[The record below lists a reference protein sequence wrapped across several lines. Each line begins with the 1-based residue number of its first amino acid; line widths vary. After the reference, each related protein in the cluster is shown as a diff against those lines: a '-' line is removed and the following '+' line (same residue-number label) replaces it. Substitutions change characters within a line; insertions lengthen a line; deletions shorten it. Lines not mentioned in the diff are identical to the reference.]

1 MGIGNWLVG
10 LGFKTEAL
18 AQQVGVRRGAV
29 PLQWPAGQTGSVI
42 YRLPR
47 DPHQRASLFASS
59 QTIVVNEGETAVV
72 LEDGVSQG
80 SLEPGRYVFEKAR
93 VVGSLDILWIRT
105 GQQVLKWGVG
115 NVPTIDGIT
124 ISGNGMIYVKVMDG
138 LAFNAEVIQGAI
150 TLAEADLQRNLM
162 PRIQG
167 VLRATISGQAAMDL
181 HSKREEFESQVHQK
195 LGQAMATLGMQIV
208 GFEVIDI
215 NFPAEFKDAISRAAI
230 TAHTGNAELVQAKV
244 DAERRL
250 LEAQTEAQAQLTS
263 GMAQAQVM
271 AQLQAQGIDPMQM
284 KALEAVSTLAEN
296 PGQGGGVH
304 GDMPRV
310 QLIGQVAGAAM
321 TPQQPAQPA
330 TVQPQALLPDGTQ
343 APGVQQPGVQQP
355 GVQQPGI
362 QQPAAPQPG
371 MPGQFPPQ
379 AAPQQPATP
388 QAQPGVAAAPAAGD
402 NTAEIAKLQERLD
415 GLLDKLLA
423 GELTEETY
431 NKLSSGLEARM
442 AALKGG

>member
-47 DPHQRASLFASS
+47 DPHQRASLFATS
-59 QTIVVNEGETAVV
+59 QTIVVNEGECAVV

-80 SLEPGRYVFEKAR
+80 ALEPGRYAFEKAR
-93 VVGSLDILWIRT
+93 VVGSLDIVWIRS

-115 NVPTIDGIT
+115 NVPTVDGIT

-167 VLRATISGQAAMDL
+167 VLRSTVAGMAAMDL
-181 HSKREEFESQVHQK
+181 HAKREEFESQVHQK
-195 LGQAMATLGMQIV
+195 LGQALASMGLQIV

-230 TAHTGNAELVQAKV
+230 TAHTGNAELMQAKV

-250 LEAQTEAQAQLTS
+250 LEAQTDAQAQLTA

-284 KALEAVSTLAEN
+284 KALEAVTTLAEN

-321 TPQQPAQPA
+321 TPQQPAQPVA
-330 TVQPQALLPDGTQ
+330 VQPQALLPDGTQ
-343 APGVQQPGVQQP
+343 APPGVQQPAQPGVQQP
-355 GVQQPGI
+355 GT
-362 QQPAAPQPG
+362 
-371 MPGQFPPQ
+371 PGQVPPQ
-379 AAPQQPATP
+379 AAPQQPVTP
-388 QAQPGVAAAPAAGD
+388 PAQTAAPAAED
-402 NTAEIAKLQERLD
+402 PAAKIAQLQNQLD
-415 GLLDKLLA
+415 GLVDKLVA

-431 NKLSSGLEARM
+431 NKLSSAIEARLN
-442 AALKGG
+442 ALKGG